1 MTGEAHALDAVDE
14 EFLDGA
20 FERAVAS
27 LEQGSNP
34 RVEDLLQGREHL
46 RVYVEALLHTARQA
60 TLVAPDALPS
70 VPGFV
75 LQAEIGRGGMGTVY
89 LARQETLAGRRVAL
103 KVLPATS
110 ALSARARERFLR
122 EARAIANLRHPN
134 VITVHDVMADGDTCA
149 YAMEWVEG
157 ASLAELIDF
166 LRTKMQRAPSTG
178 TTRDSAAL
186 PGEPKLADVREFLGG
201 AVGVERDTYA
211 LFVSRIAVAL
221 ARALGELHRAGLL
234 HRDIKPSNVLLRRDG
249 TPLLSDFGLVRDVDG
264 TITQAGQFVGT
275 LAYASPEQLGGDS
288 EALDARS
295 DVYAFGVTLYEAL
308 TLHLPFDDPR
318 GDEPR
323 GDDPRG
329 GERRA
334 RRRGENNPTGML
346 RRIEGQR
353 TTPLRAWNRRL
364 PRDLETIVLKAMDAD
379 RAHRY
384 ATADELADD
393 LERMLS
399 LQPIRAR
406 PAGLASRSLKLLR
419 RNRAAALGIVGG
431 SIASLAMAALA
442 VIYVFLVPNWVRAH
456 VREARLALL
465 DPDIAN
471 AIFVPVY
478 WGATPGEPVGESALE
493 DALDHYESALR
504 WAPSDREIRAER
516 DAVRDVLFLPPD
528 ALEHADDDDQALR
541 TAGLRAY
548 LRGDVEVALDTW
560 ERFEREH
567 DPTAA
572 PDPLVASGL
581 GILYL
586 VREEAAR
593 AYPRLRDACQAFP
606 NVAFLTNYHAD
617 AALRC
622 GDLDTAQNLL
632 SAAAGMPQPDPLS
645 GSERVRADLFAAQ
658 GADAAAEELYRKG
671 TKNSY
676 VASLHYAR
684 FLESRGRMEDAAA
697 QYVRAADEM
706 HGVHVQRE
714 YVAFLERWWADLP
727 CEQRV
732 RHARAA
738 LDLARK
744 APHSLVMRLQLYLDA
759 LRRVEVSETP
769 ADRSA
774 VGHAGRSRASR
785 DHSVAG
791 CFDSRTLNDLA
802 VTLEVENTER
812 WAQIRQYPPL
822 LKDLHAAAWCWP
834 SPRPVQWL
842 AAAVD
847 RLIRRRPRC

>member
-14 EFLDGA
+14 KFLDCA

-34 RVEDLLQGREHL
+34 RVEDLIQGREHL
-46 RVYVEALLHTARQA
+46 RVHVEALLHTARQA
-60 TLVAPDALPS
+60 TPVAPDTLPQ

-103 KVLPATS
+103 KVLPATA

-134 VITVHDVMADGDTCA
+134 VITVHDVMVEGDTCA

-157 ASLAELIDF
+157 ASLAQIIDF
-166 LRTKMQRAPSTG
+166 LRTRVQRSALADA
-178 TTRDSAAL
+178 TRD
-186 PGEPKLADVREFLGG
+186 PGSSQVEPKLADVRELLGG
-201 AVGVERDTYA
+201 EVGVDQDTYA

-234 HRDIKPSNVLLRRDG
+234 HRDIKPSNILLRRDG
-249 TPLLSDFGLVRDVDG
+249 TPLLSDFGLVRVVDAAV
-264 TITQAGQFVGT
+264 TQDGQFVGT
-275 LAYASPEQLGGDS
+275 LAYASPEQLGGES
-288 EALDARS
+288 EDLDARS
-295 DVYAFGVTLYEAL
+295 DVYALGVTLYEAL

-318 GDEPR
+318 GGKLR
-323 GDDPRG
+323 S
-329 GERRA
+329 
-334 RRRGENNPTGML
+334 RRRRENTPTGML
-346 RRIEGQR
+346 RLIESQR
-353 TTPLRAWNRRL
+353 TAPLRAWNRRL
-364 PRDLETIVLKAMDAD
+364 PRDLETIVLKAMDAH
-379 RAHRY
+379 RARRY
-384 ATADELADD
+384 ASADELADD

-406 PAGLASRSLKLLR
+406 PAGLASRSFKLLR
-419 RNRAAALGIVGG
+419 RNRAAALGIASG
-431 SIASLAMAALA
+431 SIASLAVAALA
-442 VIYVFLVPNWVRAH
+442 VIYVFLVPDWVRGH

-478 WGATPGEPVGESALE
+478 WGTTPGEPVGKSALE
-493 DALDHYESALR
+493 DALGHYDAALR
-504 WAPSDREIRAER
+504 WEPFDSEIGAER
-516 DAVRDVLFLPPD
+516 EAVRAVLFPPPNPIGLP
-528 ALEHADDDDQALR
+528 AAEGEALR

-548 LRGDVEVALDTW
+548 LRGDVDVALNAW
-560 ERFEREH
+560 ERFERQH

-581 GILYL
+581 GIVYL

-606 NVAFLTNYHAD
+606 NVAFLTTYHAD

-622 GDLDTAQNLL
+622 GDLDTAESLL
-632 SAAAGMPQPDPLS
+632 LAAAGMPQPDPLS

-658 GADAAAEELYRKG
+658 GADAAAEELYRKS
-671 TKNSY
+671 TRNSY

-697 QYVRAADEM
+697 QYVRAANEM

-732 RHARAA
+732 RHTRAA
-738 LDLARK
+738 LDLART

-774 VGHAGRSRASR
+774 VGHAGRPRASP

-842 AAAVD
+842 AAVVD

>member
-1 MTGEAHALDAVDE
+1 MTREAHALDAVDE
-14 EFLDGA
+14 KFLDGA

-34 RVEDLLQGREHL
+34 RVEDLIEGREHL
-46 RVYVEALLHTARQA
+46 RVHVEALLHTARQA

-157 ASLAELIDF
+157 ASLAQLIDC

-178 TTRDSAAL
+178 ATRDSASS

-308 TLHLPFDDPR
+308 TLHLPFD
-318 GDEPR
+318 E
-323 GDDPRG
+323 PRG

-406 PAGLASRSLKLLR
+406 PAGLVSRSFKLLR
-419 RNRAAALGIVGG
+419 RNRAAALGIAGG
-431 SIASLAMAALA
+431 SIASLALAALA
-442 VIYVFLVPNWVRAH
+442 VIYVFLVPDWVRGH

-471 AIFVPVY
+471 AIFVPIY
-478 WGATPGEPVGESALE
+478 WGMTPVEPVGESALE
-493 DALDHYESALR
+493 EALGHYDSALR
-504 WAPSDREIRAER
+504 WAPSDGEIRAER
-516 DAVRDVLFLPPD
+516 DAVHAVLFLPRDPPND
-528 ALEHADDDDQALR
+528 GAAPR
-541 TAGLRAY
+541 TEGLRAY
-548 LRGDVEVALDTW
+548 LRGDADVALEAW
-560 ERFEREH
+560 ERFEREQ

-586 VREEAAR
+586 VRDEAAR

-606 NVAFLTNYHAD
+606 NVAFLTTYHAD

-622 GDLDTAQNLL
+622 GDLDTAQSLL
-632 SAAAGMPQPDPLS
+632 LAAAGMPQPDPLS

-658 GADAAAEELYRKG
+658 GADSAAEDLYRKG
-671 TKNSY
+671 TKNSF

-684 FLESRGRMEDAAA
+684 FLESRGRWEDAAA
-697 QYVRAADEM
+697 QYVRAANEM

-714 YVAFLERWWADLP
+714 YVAFLERWWATLP
-727 CEQRV
+727 CAERLH
-732 RHARAA
+732 HARTA
-738 LDLARK
+738 LDLK
-744 APHSLVMRLQLYLDA
+744 ADAPQSLVMRVQLYMAA
-759 LRRVEVSETP
+759 LRRVEGSETP

-774 VGHAGRSRASR
+774 VGYAERSRASP

-812 WAQIRQYPPL
+812 WAQIRQYHPL
-822 LKDLHAAAWCWP
+822 LKDAHAAAWRWP
-834 SPRPVQWL
+834 SPRPFQWL